1 MLCGISWMLES
12 DLREAAV
19 PLFREGLVDALEWSF
34 DVGSARTLPP
44 PVEELLDEFARAG
57 RLFGHGVRMSPLSG
71 AWTQRQTAWLAA
83 TAREC
88 ARREYRWVS
97 EHYGFLTAGPFL
109 DGSPLPLPVAR
120 RTIAL
125 GGERLERLADVTQR
139 PVGLENLAFAFGRE
153 DVARQGE
160 ALAGMLAACNGFLL
174 LDLHNLWCQVRNLG
188 ADHDALLSSY
198 PLERVREIHVSGGS
212 DHEGLRRDTHDG
224 AVPEDVFALLEIA
237 LDRCPNVELV
247 VLEQLGGTLREPA
260 AGAQWRTD
268 FRRMR
273 SLVQEAARAQ

>member
-1 MLCGISWMLES
+1 MLAGIAWMLEP
-12 DLREAAV
+12 DLREAAL

-34 DVGSARTLPP
+34 DVGFARTLAQ

-57 RLFGHGVRMSPLSG
+57 RLVGHGVRMSPLSG
-71 AWTQRQTAWLAA
+71 AWTQRQTAWLAG

-88 ARREYRWVS
+88 ARREYRWLS

-109 DGSPLPLPVAR
+109 DGSPLPVPVTR

-125 GGERLERLADVTQR
+125 GSERLASLADVAQR

-160 ALAGMLAACNGFLL
+160 ALDGMLAACNGFLL
-174 LDLHNLWCQVRNLG
+174 LDLHNVWCQIRNFG
-188 ADHDALLSSY
+188 ADHDALLQSY
-198 PLERVREIHVSGGS
+198 PLERVRELHVSGGS
-212 DHEGLRRDTHDG
+212 DHDGLRRDTHDG
-224 AVPEDVFALLEIA
+224 PVPEDVFALLEIT

-247 VLEQLGGTLREPA
+247 VLERLGGSLRDETA
-260 AGAQWRTD
+260 REQWRAD
-268 FRRMR
+268 YRRMR
-273 SLVQEAARAQ
+273 AVVQEAARAQ